1 MRQVNTLTFNEES
14 WLIQPNPTNPIN
26 LNIFKNGINIEY
38 FLETITGNVNI
49 GEPAGTLG
57 YKLNQSN
64 QKIHFIKDLFDTEI
78 NFNLMADVIT
88 AIQIQDKKEIK
99 SNGKYLVKN
108 LKSRVVIPQ
117 RNLNRLG
124 SAE

>member
-1 MRQVNTLTFNEES
+1 MRQVHTLTFNEES

-26 LNIFKNGINIEY
+26 LNIFKNGIETDY
-38 FLETITGNVNI
+38 FLQTITGDKNI

-57 YKLNQSN
+57 YKLNLRSYY
-64 QKIHFIKDLFDTEI
+64 FIKDLFDREI

-99 SNGKYLVKN
+99 SNGKYLEKN
-108 LKSRVVIPQ
+108 LKK

>member
-26 LNIFKNGINIEY
+26 LNIFKDGYETDY
-38 FLETITGNVNI
+38 FLQTITGNVNI

-57 YKLNQSN
+57 YKLNQSK

-78 NFNLMADVIT
+78 NVNLMADVIT
-88 AIQIQDKKEIK
+88 AIQIQNK
-99 SNGKYLVKN
+99 NGKYLVKN
-108 LKSRVVIPQ
+108 LKK